1 MGSNSDA
8 AAKTKQTNTS
18 PADVIMWSGCKDS
31 QTSADAT
38 EAGKATGAMSY
49 VSSQPFGDK
58 KADHQAF
65 IAALTKYPQ
74 QSYVQLLNTIRDE
87 LKGKYDQKPQLSAS
101 HREYCLYRRQV
112 EADWNQPSIRT
123 SYSSLRLVAPSVVC
137 VACRCLNVRLG
148 ARLDP
153 SRNGEYY

>member
-49 VSSQPFGDK
+49 VSLKSTGGE
-58 KADHQAF
+58 KANHQAF

-101 HREYCLYRRQV
+101 HREYRSDRFQF
-112 EADWNQPSIRT
+112 EADA
-123 SYSSLRLVAPSVVC
+123 VAIDTDLLFI
-137 VACRCLNVRLG
+137 A
-148 ARLDP
+148 
-153 SRNGEYY
+153 

>member
-1 MGSNSDA
+1 MLTGDSIGKSLMGSNSDA

-49 VSSQPFGDK
+49 VSPQPLGEQKTDY
-58 KADHQAF
+58 QAF

-101 HREYCLYRRQV
+101 HREYRSDIGQF
-112 EADWNQPSIRT
+112 EADELAIDT
-123 SYSSLRLVAPSVVC
+123 DLLFIA
-137 VACRCLNVRLG
+137 
-148 ARLDP
+148 
-153 SRNGEYY
+153 